1 MGTSFATAEDVSIW
15 LNKPEL
21 KETGPLRDQMEMFLA
36 AISRLVRKRR
46 PQVDAWITAGELDK
60 DWVRDVV
67 LQVAARLLTAVEA
80 GAGVESEQY
89 PEWSYRLSQV
99 TAAGLDLT
107 DKELADLTPESE
119 TRGSRAFSIRP
130 GRG

>member
-1 MGTSFATAEDVSIW
+1 MGASFATAEDVSIW

-21 KETGPLRDQMEMFLA
+21 KTPGGVRDQMEMFLA
-36 AISRLVRKRR
+36 AISRLIRKRR
-46 PQVDAWITAGELDK
+46 PKIDEWIAAGELDK

-67 LQVAARLLTAVEA
+67 FQVAARLLTSVEA

-99 TAAGLDLT
+99 ATAGLDLT

-119 TRGSRAFSIRP
+119 ARTSQAFSIRP
-130 GRG
+130 G